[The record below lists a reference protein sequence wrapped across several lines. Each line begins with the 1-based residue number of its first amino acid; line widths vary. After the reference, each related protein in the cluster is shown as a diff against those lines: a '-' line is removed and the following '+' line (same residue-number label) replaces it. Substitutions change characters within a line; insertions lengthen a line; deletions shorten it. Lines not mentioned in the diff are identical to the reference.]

1 MFTLI
6 YHPNW
11 WYSGS
16 EEEEEEKEHMEP
28 VSPIAC
34 DPPALVAAQQ
44 QQRPLG
50 GCSKCR
56 MAVHGCAKCVIN
68 FVSTR
73 KKIKSSDE

>member
-1 MFTLI
+1 MFTLV
-6 YHPNW
+6 YHPHW

-16 EEEEEEKEHMEP
+16 EEEEEQAE
-28 VSPIAC
+28 PIAC
-34 DPPALVAAQQ
+34 DPPAPAPAPPLVVAQP

-56 MAVHGCAKCVIN
+56 MAVHGCAKCVVN